1 MRKQRLEEGDL
12 VLIDETFI
20 NPSDEIKKF
29 IGKRCRIIKLTK
41 AGLINIHIDGD
52 VRKRIS
58 VPEYCLNRIY

>member
-1 MRKQRLEEGDL
+1 MRKMRMEEGDL
-12 VLIDETFI
+12 VMIQNDYI
-20 NPSDEIKKF
+20 NLSKEIKNF
-29 IGKRCRIIKLTK
+29 IGQHCRIIKLTK